1 MYNLQIFKSANLQ
14 SCKYTNVQ
22 MYKCNIVQWYIF
34 TYLSIYKYKKT
45 QICKCTNLL
54 LSQVLCILS
63 GQDQYRA
70 STTRINGYFMVSIT
84 KFEKIT
90 IFKTALVFIIF
101 ILELSV
107 FNKSCL
113 ELNFQAI
120 AIISRV
126 PCTTVFL
133 RFARLACFL
142 NKIYF
147 F

>member
-1 MYNLQIFKSANLQ
+1 MYKCIIYKSSKLQIFKVANI
-14 SCKYTNVQ
+14 Q
-22 MYKCNIVQWYIF
+22 MYKCNIVEQYIF

-54 LSQVLCILS
+54 LSQEMCILC

-90 IFKTALVFIIF
+90 IFKTALVSIIF

-120 AIISRV
+120 TMIFRV

-133 RFARLACFL
+133 RSCTSGFQ
-142 NKIYF
+142 Y
-147 F
+147 